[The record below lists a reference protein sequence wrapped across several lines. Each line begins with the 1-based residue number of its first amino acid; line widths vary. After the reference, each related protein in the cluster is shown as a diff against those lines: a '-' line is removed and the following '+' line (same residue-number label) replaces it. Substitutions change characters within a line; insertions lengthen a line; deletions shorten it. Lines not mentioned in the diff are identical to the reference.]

1 MPEGGNGLKVFVVM
15 DKSIMGRGV
24 FGVFSSMERA
34 TAFWEDLTT
43 GDRNLLEVKTLG
55 VTGVCDSG
63 TCVYVAHIYED
74 LYDVQVFDGIYATS
88 FLARDASGPKGMI
101 VEFVVD
107 SPGTKKTLQG

>member
-1 MPEGGNGLKVFVVM
+1 MEIFVVM

-34 TAFWEDLTT
+34 TAFREDLTI
-43 GDRNLLEVKTLG
+43 GDRNLMEVKTLS

-63 TCVYVAHIYED
+63 TCVYVAHTYD
-74 LYDVQVFDGIYATS
+74 NLYDVQVFDGIYATS

-107 SPGTKKTLQG
+107 SPGAKKIIQG